1 MKKNYVITKIKI
13 SSITGRTGKKRA
25 DKITKE
31 LQDCVFQ
38 DVSKD
43 SLAYYLADELAEKG
57 YNIESIKLR
66 KVWSTPLQFLSSP
79 SQPWSFWT
87 LPTQNNERPFYHH
100 NQYNHHLLYYLLYP
114 KSYDLEC
121 KKGKD
126 NNLT

>member
-1 MKKNYVITKIKI
+1 MEIIEMKKNYVITKIKI

-66 KVWSTPLQFLSSP
+66 KV
-79 SQPWSFWT
+79 
-87 LPTQNNERPFYHH
+87 
-100 NQYNHHLLYYLLYP
+100 
-114 KSYDLEC
+114 
-121 KKGKD
+121 
-126 NNLT
+126 